1 MWRRRPRRRLS
12 MAHYDTGLVMLML
25 PPHPTGDAT
34 GGSRARLPSSSSEVI
49 LRHSFVHLLRATSMI
64 AEARSE
70 FYSSTLTFPRD
81 DGQHALAPT
90 EMRKQVQ
97 LVLRHLGMSSRKR
110 TSTRPRRRLPRRS
123 ARRVAATAQQRLR
136 LRDERSWSGPVTL
149 VHPLH
154 WQVPLH
160 WQPPHGLLT
169 ALPNAL
175 ANGVRDH
182 RLRCPCRSWPRC
194 P

>member
-1 MWRRRPRRRLS
+1 
-12 MAHYDTGLVMLML
+12 MASPAL
-25 PPHPTGDAT
+25 PTSFHGTLRHWSRDADALAAPA
-34 GGSRARLPSSSSEVI
+34 GSRARLPSSSSEVI

-64 AEARSE
+64 AEARSK

-123 ARRVAATAQQRLR
+123 ARRLAATAQQRLR